1 MNQQRGFTYL
11 LLLFMVALLAISL
24 LAVGTLAHYARVRS
38 DEAELLRIGARFRH
52 AIASYHNAVE
62 PRTYPVS
69 LDDLLLDRRN
79 GVLRRHL
86 RKIYI
91 DPMTRGRDWGLVK
104 EGAGIVGVHSLS
116 DRHPM
121 KVAGFDPQDAALE
134 GAERYS
140 DWVFSPIN
148 SLPSQAGST
157 SLQAGNAD
165 QVPVRNPESKPA
177 PAPRQTGMA
186 W

>member
-1 MNQQRGFTYL
+1 MNRQLGFTYL

-24 LAVGTLAHYARVRS
+24 LAIGTLEHYAHVRS
-38 DEAELLRIGARFRH
+38 DETELLRIGAQFRH

-86 RKIYI
+86 RKVYV
-91 DPMTRGRDWGLVK
+91 DPMTRSRDWGLVRA
-104 EGAGIVGVHSLS
+104 EGGIVGVHSMS
-116 DRHPM
+116 DRRPM
-121 KVAGFDPQDAALE
+121 KVAGFDPPDAALE

-140 DWVFSPIN
+140 DWVFSPLN
-148 SLPSQAGST
+148 TTPAHAGST
-157 SLQAGNAD
+157 SPQMSQA
-165 QVPVRNPESKPA
+165 R
-177 PAPRQTGMA
+177 
-186 W
+186 